1 VDCSGNDQKLE
12 GWKLEAGNEERPEAG
27 SWKLEA
33 GNEEQLEAG
42 TWKLKTL
49 ADLSAGPQAAP
60 WRRGGLACPEIAEVA

>member
-1 VDCSGNDQKLE
+1 MFRE
-12 GWKLEAGNEERPEAG
+12 RREAGSRKRETKSDRKLEAG